1 MVHSL
6 FKDTHSCARS
16 FSPPPLPA
24 LPSLS
29 RPARRRLTKPLKALP
44 PKPPKLLTPLLALPR
59 KPLTPLPALPPKPL
73 TPLLALPPK
82 PLTLLLAPLRTP
94 LLLLL
99 RLKPPSK
106 HRLLAPTGEQNRAR
120 GETPRALFFCGDGGL
135 QACGAHLPARS
146 AVQREALRNWLDD
159 SVR

>member
-59 KPLTPLPALPPKPL
+59 KPLTPLPALPPK
-73 TPLLALPPK
+73 PLLALPPK